1 MTAPSPRQR
10 IEKLRSEIRG
20 HDRRYYEQGRPSIS
34 DDEYDRLFREL
45 RELEDAHPELRTE
58 DSPTRRVGSGLPAG
72 SAIPTHPHAVP
83 MLSIDS
89 LFGAD
94 EVREFDA
101 RVRKALHVGEEPV
114 AYLVEPKYDGVSAAL
129 IYEDGR
135 LVRALSRGD
144 GTRGEDITRHLLGIR
159 HVPVSLAGIDV
170 PPLVEVRG
178 EVILAK
184 HSFEHFRKLRAA
196 EGGQVFAN
204 PRNTVAG
211 LLKRLE
217 PDPQA
222 LQRMEFL
229 PWWLA
234 RCQDEQGENVAIA
247 TLEEAMARV
256 VGWGFAKLARRKV
269 VRGVDALV
277 AEHAEL
283 EALRDE
289 EPYEMDGLVAKVNA
303 IALHA
308 RLGFTARSPRWAL
321 AFKFTARQATTTLQ
335 GIEVQVGRTGRLT
348 PRAVLEPVLLS
359 GVTVRHATLHNLAY
373 VAERDIRVGDRV
385 LIERA
390 GDVIPKVL
398 QRVDDER
405 QERERAPAF
414 AMPSECPVCRAA
426 VEVHGEHHYCPNPD
440 CQAQLRWGVVH
451 LASRSALDIEGLG
464 EKSVDQLV
472 QEGVITKLSDV
483 FELRAERLAELD
495 GWGEK
500 SALQVIEAAE
510 RAKTRDLARW
520 LVALGIPEV
529 GSATADALATELG
542 TLEAVANADRERLTS
557 IHGIGDEM
565 ASEIRAWFES
575 PAKQALLAKLAEL
588 GVRPTARALR
598 AREGAEAGQLAGKT
612 VVLTGTLSSLTRE
625 EATEKLRAL
634 GAKVAG
640 SVSSKTSFVVAG
652 DAAGTKLEKAEKLGI
667 PVLDEAAFRALLD
680 ASG

>member
-1 MTAPSPRQR
+1 MTRSSPQQR
-10 IEKLRSEIRG
+10 IAELRSEIRA
-20 HDRRYYEQGRPSIS
+20 HDRRYYELGRPSIS

-45 RELEDAHPELRTE
+45 RELEEAHPELRTE

-89 LFGAD
+89 LFGEG

-114 AYLVEPKYDGVSAAL
+114 EYLVEPKYDGVSAAL
-129 IYEDGR
+129 IYEEGR

-144 GTRGEDITRHLLGIR
+144 GTRGEDLTRHILGIR
-159 HVPVSLAGIDV
+159 HVPVQLSGHDV

-234 RCQDEQGENVAIA
+234 RCEGAAIT
-247 TLEEAMARV
+247 TLAEAMERV
-256 VGWGFAKLARRKV
+256 VGWGFAQLARRKV
-269 VRGVDALV
+269 VRGVEALV

-283 EALRDE
+283 EALRDA

-321 AFKFTARQATTTLQ
+321 AFKFAARQATTKLLD
-335 GIEVQVGRTGRLT
+335 IEVQVGRTGRLT

-373 VAERDIRVGDRV
+373 VQERDIRVGDRV

-398 QRVDDER
+398 HRVEDEGG
-405 QERERAPAF
+405 ERVRAAAF
-414 AMPSECPVCRAA
+414 AMPSACPVCGAS
-426 VEVHGEHHYCPNPD
+426 VEAHGEHHYCPSSD
-440 CQAQLRWGVVH
+440 CPAQLRWGVVH
-451 LASRSALDIEGLG
+451 LASRAALDIEGLG

-472 QEGVITKLSDV
+472 QAGVITRLSDV
-483 FELRAERLAELD
+483 FELRKERLAELD

-529 GSATADALATELG
+529 GSATAEALAAELG
-542 TLEAVANADRERLTS
+542 TLEAVASADRERLTS

-575 PAKQALLAKLAEL
+575 PAKQALLAKLFEL
-588 GVRPTARALR
+588 GVRPAPRALR
-598 AREGAEAGQLAGKT
+598 SREGAEAGQLAGKT
-612 VVLTGTLSSLTRE
+612 VVLTGTLGSMTRE

-634 GAKVAG
+634 GAKVSG

-652 DAAGTKLEKAEKLGI
+652 DAAGSKLEKAEKLGI

-680 ASG
+680 ASS